1 MFVMLFF
8 YWRIYR
14 AAIRTTR
21 AINQG
26 FRTTKGKL
34 MLAWLYHP
42 SKEWWCG
49 WRRRMRTL
57 VEHSGEGW
65 RQFRMS
71 GACCLHPIAFHWVC
85 LILRQ
90 AQINMIW
97 CLLMLQL
104 CRRNDDACPPAF
116 LSSISINMNIFFLF
130 SHSLIFPLSLLT
142 HHSPLKMNLFYNE
155 TPLFAHP
162 PLASRIARNS
172 PRFFFSSLFF
182 RSPRVPLPLCSSAQI
197 CY

>member
-57 VEHSGEGW
+57 VEHSGTGW
-65 RQFRMS
+65 RQLRMS
-71 GACCLHPIAFHWVC
+71 GACCLHLFAFHRVR

-116 LSSISINMNIFFLF
+116 LSSISIYIFLLF

-162 PLASRIARNS
+162 PHASRIARNS
-172 PRFFFSSLFF
+172 PRSFSFLHFFSLSTTLF
-182 RSPRVPLPLCSSAQI
+182 PCAQI
-197 CY
+197 CQQN